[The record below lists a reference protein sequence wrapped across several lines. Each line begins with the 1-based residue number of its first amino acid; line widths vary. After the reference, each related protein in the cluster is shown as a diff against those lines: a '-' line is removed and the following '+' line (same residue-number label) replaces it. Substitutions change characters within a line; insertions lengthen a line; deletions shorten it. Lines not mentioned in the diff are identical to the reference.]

1 MNLNVLATNT
11 TSQQQN
17 PWSMIIML
25 VVLVAVFYFFMIRP
39 QRKQQKQEE
48 KMRNDLQIGD
58 EIISIGGICGK
69 VVSIKDDSIIV
80 ESPADHSKTKLLRTA
95 IQTNTTVRDE
105 VKKNAENEKKA
116 AAEKKAE
123 KKADK

>member
-1 MNLNVLATNT
+1 MDFQILAT
-11 TSQQQN
+11 SQTQQS

-58 EIISIGGICGK
+58 EIISIGGICGR

-80 ESPADHSKTKLLRTA
+80 ESPADHSKIKLLRTA
-95 IQTNTTVRDE
+95 IQTNTTVHEE
-105 VKKNAENEKKA
+105 VKKAEDKKA
-116 AAEKKAE
+116 KGGKKAE
-123 KKADK
+123 N